1 MNKRKFICF
10 ILCLCFIASVLCMTG
25 CGKKDEPLE
34 IINPITITIS
44 IDYPKKSEI
53 PDVENTDFKIEENS
67 SVLEAIQLYCNVNDM
82 PINVETTDGTIVG
95 INGLNNGDFHPNR
108 IWQYKV
114 NGELFASPAGEYI
127 LQEGDVLEWVYKK

>member
-1 MNKRKFICF
+1 
-10 ILCLCFIASVLCMTG
+10 
-25 CGKKDEPLE
+25 
-34 IINPITITIS
+34 
-44 IDYPKKSEI
+44 
-53 PDVENTDFKIEENS
+53 
-67 SVLEAIQLYCNVNDM
+67 M

-114 NGELFASPAGEYI
+114 NGELSASPAGEYI

>member
-1 MNKRKFICF
+1 MVTSR
-10 ILCLCFIASVLCMTG
+10 
-25 CGKKDEPLE
+25 
-34 IINPITITIS
+34 

-114 NGELFASPAGEYI
+114 NGELSASPAGEYI